1 MLKNT
6 YAKLC
11 DIVNNLEI
19 VDVIYLNG
27 KELNSDQIHMILNN
41 KEIFQ
46 DLTHIDDVKVY
57 YSTDEQYGWNEYHVS
72 NDWLPKTVHTEEEDD
87 WYEYTEV
94 NPYTAF
100 TDEDL
105 L

>member
-11 DIVNNLEI
+11 DIVYYSGLL
-19 VDVIYLNG
+19 DTIYLNG
-27 KELNSDQIHMILNN
+27 KELNSDQIQMIISN

-46 DLTHIDDVKVY
+46 DLCHIDDVQY
-57 YSTDEQYGWNEYHVS
+57 CFNTDEQYGWNEYHIS
-72 NDWLPKTVHTEEEDD
+72 NDWVPKTVHTEEEDD

>member
-11 DIVNNLEI
+11 DIVDNI
-19 VDVIYLNG
+19 GYVDVIYLNG
-27 KELNSDQIHMILNN
+27 KELNSDQINMIKHNN
-41 KEIFQ
+41 EIFQ
-46 DLTHIDDVKVY
+46 DLTHIDDVKRHRC
-57 YSTDEQYGWNEYHVS
+57 TEDHNWNEYYVS

>member
-11 DIVNNLEI
+11 DIVNNI
-19 VDVIYLNG
+19 GYVDVIYLNG
-27 KELNSDQIHMILNN
+27 KELNSDQMNMIIHN

-46 DLTHIDDVKVY
+46 DLTHIDDVQHHY
-57 YSTDEQYGWNEYHVS
+57 CTDDHSWTEYHVS
-72 NDWLPKTVHTEEEDD
+72 NDWLPKTVHTDD
-87 WYEYTEV
+87 WYEYTEEY
-94 NPYTAF
+94 PYTDI
-100 TDEDL
+100 TDSDL